1 LGAELAKLALGKD
14 AFEIERLV
22 VPIKPMPL
30 HAFWRVGVAAKLIEL
45 RLRDRFGI

>member
-1 LGAELAKLALGKD
+1 
-14 AFEIERLV
+14 V

-30 HAFWRVGVAAKLIEL
+30 HPLWRVAVAAKLIEL